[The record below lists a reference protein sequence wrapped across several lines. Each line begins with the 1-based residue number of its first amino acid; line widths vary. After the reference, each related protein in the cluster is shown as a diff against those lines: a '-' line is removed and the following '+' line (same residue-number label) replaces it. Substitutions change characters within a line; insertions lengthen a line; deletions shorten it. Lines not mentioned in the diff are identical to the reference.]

1 MYTIIKS
8 NWVCETCRITMEHSE
23 QVTGD
28 VLDTGCEFFG
38 AGFISA
44 GQINPLSEQ
53 TSSHDGQTRVP

>member
-8 NWVCETCRITMEHSE
+8 NWVCKTCRITMEHSE

-38 AGFISA
+38 AGFNSTA
-44 GQINPLSEQ
+44 INHGALNIEQ
-53 TSSHDGQTRVP
+53 SG

>member
-1 MYTIIKS
+1 
-8 NWVCETCRITMEHSE
+8 MEHSE

-38 AGFISA
+38 AGFNSA